1 MRVADETGDELPAAA
16 FAHDEK
22 FDLFVLCG
30 LARTDSHRSRVL
42 EPDSDQTKALRALR
56 KGLPFSLDGSDT
68 WRAPATTLVGRCAPR
83 PHARH
88 RRHKRSR
95 S

>member
-1 MRVADETGDELPAAA
+1 MRVADETGDELPAAT

-56 KGLPFSLDGSDT
+56 KGLPFQPGRLGHVA
-68 WRAPATTLVGRCAPR
+68 RASYHPR
-83 PHARH
+83 R
-88 RRHKRSR
+88 
-95 S
+95 